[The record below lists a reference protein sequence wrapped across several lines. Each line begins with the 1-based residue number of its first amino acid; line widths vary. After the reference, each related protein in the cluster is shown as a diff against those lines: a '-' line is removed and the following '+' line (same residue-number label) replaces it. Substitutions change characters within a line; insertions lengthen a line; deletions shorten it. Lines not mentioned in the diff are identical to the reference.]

1 MVLVGDKKYACETCI
16 KGHRSS
22 NCKHVDRPLYE
33 IKKKG
38 RPVTQCDHCR
48 ELRKTKQ
55 VHVKCICEVKQT
67 EVDIEATLPSTA
79 TSAKKGGKKVPTSPA
94 FPGGLPETLEASV
107 TLKLLSESSDSEH
120 EMHASTCTCKTIGVC
135 SCFVPRAAA
144 SRSKKT
150 NKTRAPVEALDD
162 EPVMTQPAAL
172 VASANS
178 GRNRPV
184 LPRPAPSPH
193 SRSSPPRSVQNP
205 TGVHHQRSQAHFS
218 PYERAYEYA
227 HGSDVG
233 AELSMPFSQPS
244 GEQYQENPTRDLD
257 PRSLLNLPR
266 NPNTDE
272 FTAFMNSWVANVQ
285 PSLQPSDVPS
295 VACDC
300 GPNCA
305 CPGCIIH
312 RGPSAA
318 PQSFESCVNPS
329 TCSSCMDCTMLTAID
344 SAPVFEEWF
353 RRMSAADGASD
364 NSNTLLPNSTSSP
377 PPQFDPTSER
387 HNPQSQHFD
396 PTVWQSYALWPN
408 LQHQFSGPPPLED
421 GASMCCASQ
430 CKCPP
435 KMCAC
440 PAECCSGCGCSTCS
454 HESRST
460 GTSNGK
466 TLTFAVSGER
476 APCCSRER
484 QNMSP
489 SYNQQAEPPS
499 AGTSSRSPGEVNFN
513 ASHSLDLRGVYEEWS
528 GPDASNMEVPRVS
541 LSRASSS
548 SSRSSSQ
555 RSHRSSSQGFTPSP
569 TALTPDGGVGA
580 CCTSM
585 QTLSTSRPESH
596 HSSSNAN
603 SPIPPSYSPS
613 HLEQFSG
620 APFDIDD
627 GSPRIF

>member
-1 MVLVGDKKYACETCI
+1 MVCRIASLPNRHLIA
-16 KGHRSS
+16 
-22 NCKHVDRPLYE
+22 LYVE
-33 IKKKG
+33 
-38 RPVTQCDHCR
+38 P
-48 ELRKTKQ
+48 
-55 VHVKCICEVKQT
+55 
-67 EVDIEATLPSTA
+67 
-79 TSAKKGGKKVPTSPA
+79 
-94 FPGGLPETLEASV
+94 
-107 TLKLLSESSDSEH
+107 
-120 EMHASTCTCKTIGVC
+120 HASACACKTIGICNC
-135 SCFVPRAAA
+135 SVPRTAT
-144 SRSKKT
+144 SRSKKA
-150 NKTRAPVEALDD
+150 NKSRALVEAHDN

-172 VASANS
+172 VVSANS

-184 LPRPAPSPH
+184 LPRPAPSSH
-193 SRSSPPRSVQNP
+193 SRSSPPHSVQNP
-205 TGVHHQRSQAHFS
+205 AGVYHQRSQAHFS

-233 AELSMPFSQPS
+233 AELSMPFTQSS
-244 GEQYQENPTRDLD
+244 SEQYQEMPTRDLD
-257 PRSLLNLPR
+257 TRSLLNLSR
-266 NPNTDE
+266 NLSTDE
-272 FTAFMNSWVANVQ
+272 FAAFMNSWLANVQ
-285 PSLQPSDVPS
+285 PSLLPSDVPP
-295 VACDC
+295 VTCDC
-300 GPNCA
+300 GANCA

-344 SAPVFEEWF
+344 STPAFEEWF
-353 RRMSAADGASD
+353 RRMSAADGAPGNP
-364 NSNTLLPNSTSSP
+364 NSLLPNSASSP
-377 PPQFDPTSER
+377 PSQFDTTSER
-387 HNPQSQHFD
+387 HNPLSQHFD

-421 GASMCCASQ
+421 GASVCCAGQ
-430 CKCPP
+430 CKCPL

-440 PAECCSGCGCSTCS
+440 PADCCGCCSGCGCSTCH
-454 HESRST
+454 HEDRSM

-476 APCCSRER
+476 ASCCSRGR
-484 QNMSP
+484 QNTAP
-489 SYNQQAEPPS
+489 DCNQQVEPPI
-499 AGTSSRSPGEVNFN
+499 AGTSTRSLGEVNFD
-513 ASHSLDLRGVYEEWS
+513 ASRSLDLRGVYEEWS
-528 GPDASNMEVPRVS
+528 TPEASSMEVPRVS

-603 SPIPPSYSPS
+603 SPIPSSYTSPRI
-613 HLEQFSG
+613 EQFSG